1 MKQLPD
7 IFTSASFWASIA
19 TMWAAAGAW
28 FTYVAAEVASRQR
41 TYDGIMNLIEGLEV
55 EFDLISGWAAG
66 GEGNQGYVSNKTLAQ
81 LTSEHLDWFNPSR
94 AVFTFNTP
102 TLSSLTT
109 SQYAKSL
116 TPIIRPCVMLNHSI
130 RRLFEQLERY
140 QAFVYGDVVMFRK
153 VFPKFAEFAK
163 SPQSDVGSSTMPTVI
178 PTPSPSQ
185 LGLTE
190 EETVYLNH
198 IFTMNAEIH
207 QRIIGGADSQDEVC
221 LYKAFRTA
229 RQALQDF
236 KQGLKR
242 ERLPDWF
249 PYVHIVAG
257 LLALVGLWEMMRWFG
272 IW

>member
-7 IFTSASFWASIA
+7 ILTSASFWGSIA

-41 TYDGIMNLIEGLEV
+41 TYAGILNLIEGLEV
-55 EFDLISGWAAG
+55 ELDLISGWAAG
-66 GEGNQGYVSNKTLAQ
+66 GEGNKGYLSNRTLAQ
-81 LTSEHLDWFNPSR
+81 LTSEHRDWFNPSR
-94 AVFTFNTP
+94 AVFKFNTP
-102 TLSSLTT
+102 TLNTLTT

-153 VFPKFAEFAK
+153 VLPKFAKFAAN
-163 SPQSDVGSSTMPTVI
+163 QDNNVGSSTMPTLI

-185 LGLTE
+185 LNLRE
-190 EETVYLNH
+190 EEKVYLDH
-198 IFTMNAEIH
+198 IFMMNAEIH

-229 RQALQDF
+229 RKALQDF

-242 ERLPDWF
+242 EQLPNWF
-249 PYVHIVAG
+249 SLLHIVAG
-257 LLALVGLWEMMRWFG
+257 ALFSVGFWELMRWFA